1 MMDSGALNC
10 STNRSGS
17 QITPNSVK
25 LLYIEILE
33 TIQSQPSWFLDHIGK
48 FGTSVNG
55 VYQNLYPLVSFEK
68 KRATLNSTPHQTICL
83 VKPDF
88 VQPLNHLP
96 LQGNR
101 KLTPLDPF

>member
-1 MMDSGALNC
+1 MDSGTLNC

-17 QITPNSVK
+17 QITPNLVK

-33 TIQSQPSWFLDHIGK
+33 TIQSQPSWFLDHIGTL
-48 FGTSVNG
+48 GTSVNG
-55 VYQNLYPLVSFEK
+55 YIYQNLYPLVSFEK
-68 KRATLNSTPHQTICL
+68 KRETLNSTPHQTICL

-88 VQPLNHLP
+88 FRPLNHLP
-96 LQGNR
+96 LEGKR